1 MSDASL
7 VSFLQSELLLLSN
20 EIKKKY
26 PEIKEV
32 RVDGGEFVI
41 FKFNFLLQSVENIFQ
56 LIRKIKDDPER
67 PNAVEGTNQ
76 NNTFG
81 IKFMLFSCLFA

>member
-7 VSFLQSELLLLSN
+7 VSYLQSELLLLSN

-32 RVDGGEFVI
+32 NPE
-41 FKFNFLLQSVENIFQ
+41 VESNRSDLKQ
-56 LIRKIKDDPER
+56 
-67 PNAVEGTNQ
+67 
-76 NNTFG
+76 
-81 IKFMLFSCLFA
+81 

>member
-1 MSDASL
+1 MISAALLLLTPLQSMSSSDASL

-32 RVDGGEFVI
+32 
-41 FKFNFLLQSVENIFQ
+41 LLGKKNI
-56 LIRKIKDDPER
+56 I
-67 PNAVEGTNQ
+67 
-76 NNTFG
+76 
-81 IKFMLFSCLFA
+81 

>member
-32 RVDGGEFVI
+32 KIVGIIEFLTLWIFLVD
-41 FKFNFLLQSVENIFQ
+41 
-56 LIRKIKDDPER
+56 
-67 PNAVEGTNQ
+67 
-76 NNTFG
+76 
-81 IKFMLFSCLFA
+81 